1 MGLFGSVNVQAK
13 GAEWYRSQVTAEEL
27 KLAQTGTTPAG
38 QPLINYDAVYPIGHP
53 KAGKPILKMLN
64 VDTIVHTDLNA
75 IITGPNKGRF
85 PTGTFRANQTEPDRD
100 RPFRRIHRDLSR

>member
-27 KLAQTGTTPAG
+27 KLAQTGVTPAG

-85 PTGTFRANQTEPDRD
+85 RQEPSEPIKRNLIATAHSANSP
-100 RPFRRIHRDLSR
+100 